1 MNKLYAATRG
11 LGVLLAIAAAFVS
24 IPNLNVAA
32 ALVILGII
40 TGLGVTEENGMR
52 LLMAILV
59 LPVIAVALGNIP
71 QIGEQLGA
79 IANNFGLSVAGSGAT
94 LVVRRI
100 VNLLKNDWAPAA

>member
-1 MNKLYAATRG
+1 MNKVYAATRG
-11 LGVLLAIAAAFVS
+11 LGVLLAIAAAFVT

-52 LLMAILV
+52 LLLAVLV
-59 LPVIAVALGNIP
+59 LPIIAMALGNVP

-79 IANNFGLSVAGSGAT
+79 IANNLGLSVAGSGAT
-94 LVVRRI
+94 LIVRRI
-100 VNLLKNDWAPAA
+100 IGLLKNDWAPAA

>member
-24 IPNLNVAA
+24 IPNLNVPA
-32 ALVILGII
+32 ALVVLGIV
-40 TGLGVTEENGMR
+40 TGLGVTEENGMH
-52 LLMAILV
+52 LMLAILV

-79 IANNFGLSVAGSGAT
+79 IASNFGLSVAGSGAT

-100 VNLLKNDWAPAA
+100 INLLKSDWAPAA

>member
-11 LGVLLAIAAAFVS
+11 LGVLLAVIAAFVS

-32 ALVILGII
+32 ALVLLGIV

-52 LLMAILV
+52 LMMAILV
-59 LPVIAVALGNIP
+59 LPVVAVALGNVP

-79 IANNFGLSVAGSGAT
+79 VANNFGLSVAGSGAT
-94 LVVRRI
+94 LIVRRI
-100 VNLLKNDWAPAA
+100 VNLLKNDWMPAA